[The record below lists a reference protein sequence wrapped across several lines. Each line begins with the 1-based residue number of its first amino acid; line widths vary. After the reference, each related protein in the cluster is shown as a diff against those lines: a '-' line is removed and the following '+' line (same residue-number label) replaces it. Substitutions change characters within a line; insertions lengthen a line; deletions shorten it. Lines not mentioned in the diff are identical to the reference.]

1 MGRSGLGYDV
11 RVVDSEGNTLPV
23 GEVGDIVFHG
33 EMGVSLMKGYYNDEA
48 ATNSCVDCKGWMRS
62 GDKGYF
68 DEGGW
73 MYFVD
78 RKSNMIKRAGENI
91 SASEVEEVLNTFPGL
106 AEVAVIGVDD
116 PVRDQAVK
124 AFLVFEPNV
133 EPDVEA
139 VLEHCRHNLAHFKVP
154 TIVEVV
160 DALPHTSVGK
170 CAKKLLH

>member
-1 MGRSGLGYDV
+1 
-11 RVVDSEGNTLPV
+11 
-23 GEVGDIVFHG
+23 
-33 EMGVSLMKGYYNDEA
+33 
-48 ATNSCVDCKGWMRS
+48 MRS

-116 PVRDQAVK
+116 PVRDQA
-124 AFLVFEPNV
+124 
-133 EPDVEA
+133 A